1 MKMHK
6 LGLMILCLSHYF
18 TLGAQDLSWVLSLG
32 GDSFERVE
40 DMALDESGNIYLTGV
55 FTGTIDFDPSADI
68 MELTSANSDSYV
80 VKMNSEREL
89 LWVRHLDGVSRSE
102 NLVSAIALDQEG
114 NVLVSGEFTD
124 QTDFNPG
131 GGNGVVAANA
141 RDAYLIKFSGDGEFQ
156 WVKTIDGETETIPQ
170 SIAVDKNNHYYVTG
184 FFDNRVDFDPG
195 ESVNEVQSLG
205 RDDIFLQK
213 LDSDGNLIW
222 IKTYGSADGDQGN
235 FIKVHN
241 DHLYLTGYYKNSVDF
256 DSGDG
261 EAILSS
267 RAGSSDIFIQKM
279 TLDGDHVWARTFGGE
294 SIDEGNMIDIDSED
308 NVIVGGDNLGEVFF
322 SEDNS
327 ISFPNIIGAGFIMKL
342 SSDGELTWVKA
353 VREPSSLA
361 VDANDQ
367 IITVGSFR
375 NPFDFD
381 PDEGELILEGNGNHG
396 FIQIFNPDGQHKDI
410 LQLERVEGSG
420 ATDLKR
426 IIVDGFGN
434 LFICGS
440 FWETLDFDPGEEILP
455 ISAARFGDGF
465 VMQLSPAITSTKD
478 QTALLSDVH
487 VYPNPTH
494 KTLFVS
500 WADHYAMERIEIL
513 NALGHTVHQ
522 KWPISPAQN
531 QIDFS
536 SSLPPGLYVLRM
548 VAKEGHANIKIL
560 KK

>member
-1 MKMHK
+1 MNMHK
-6 LGLMILCLSHYF
+6 LGLMILCIGHYF
-18 TLGAQDLSWVLSLG
+18 TLDAQDLSWVLSLG
-32 GDSFERVE
+32 GSSFDRVE
-40 DMALDESGNIYLTGV
+40 DMVVDEVGNLYLTGV
-55 FTGTIDFDPSADI
+55 FTGTIDFDPGTAVT
-68 MELTSANSDSYV
+68 ELSSENSDSYV
-80 VKMNSEREL
+80 LKMNSQREL

-114 NVLVSGEFTD
+114 NLLVCGEFTD

-131 GGNGVVAANA
+131 GADGIKAANA

-156 WVKTIDGETETIPQ
+156 WVKTVDGKSETIPQ
-170 SIAVDKNNHYYVTG
+170 SIAVDQNNDYYVTG

-222 IKTYGSADGDQGN
+222 IQTYGSVDGDQGN
-235 FIKVHN
+235 FIKAHN

-267 RAGSSDIFIQKM
+267 RAGSSDIFVQKM
-279 TLDGDHVWARTFGGE
+279 TLDGVHVWARTFGGE
-294 SIDEGNMIDIDSED
+294 SLDEGNMIDIDSED

-322 SEDNS
+322 SDDNS

-342 SSDGELTWVKA
+342 SSEGELTWVKA
-353 VREPSSLA
+353 VREPAALA
-361 VDANDQ
+361 VDGDDQ

-396 FIQIFNPDGQHKDI
+396 FIQIFTPDGQHKDI
-410 LQLERVEGSG
+410 LQLERISGSG
-420 ATDLKR
+420 ATDLKT
-426 IIVDGFGN
+426 IIIDASDQI
-434 LFICGS
+434 FICGS
-440 FWETLDFDPGEEILP
+440 FWETLDFDPGDGLQEI
-455 ISAARFGDGF
+455 SSARFSDGF
-465 VMQLSPAITSTKD
+465 VMQLSSAITSTKD
-478 QTALLSDVH
+478 RTAMLFDVH
-487 VYPNPTH
+487 VHPNPTY
-494 KTLFVS
+494 KTFFVS

-522 KWPISPAQN
+522 QLPMSPAQN
-531 QIDFS
+531 QIDFPA
-536 SSLPPGLYVLRM
+536 SLPPGLYVLRM